1 MILHD
6 AFIGRQ
12 ERVGMGGPTLLD
24 LGAFFRWEG
33 HVSCI
38 GKENH
43 GVDGDAEVSRGLLI
57 GRAWHAPPYL
67 HFSFMQRIEI
77 LSH

>member
-1 MILHD
+1 MYIYIYTYIIMILHVHD

-12 ERVGMGGPTLLD
+12 ERVGKGGPTLLG

-43 GVDGDAEVSRGLLI
+43 GVDGEAERCHV
-57 GRAWHAPPYL
+57 AC
-67 HFSFMQRIEI
+67 
-77 LSH
+77 